1 MDKVD
6 TTAQLSQLR
15 QLMDANKVDVYSRP
29 AEFTYFVV
37 VVVVIVAAAFP
48 LPFPLPLL
56 LSPLFTSSVMTD
68 SSNT

>member
-37 VVVVIVAAAFP
+37 VVVIVAAAFP

>member
-15 QLMDANKVDVYSRP
+15 QLMDANKVDVYSRL
-29 AEFTYFVV
+29 AEFTYF